1 MKSFPWIFSLFLIIC
16 GCSGYGENPMIGP
29 GTPEWKD
36 LYELPDAQPKELEAN
51 NPLRKQ
57 LFDQLR
63 FRLNSQT
70 HSQLLFKGSLKAFRN
85 WAVFV
90 GSSIDN
96 EGKPVK
102 FPPMDNSDTAV
113 LWIRTNEGWQLVDSA
128 PATVT
133 RSS

>member
-1 MKSFPWIFSLFLIIC
+1 MKSFPWIFSLFVILC
-16 GCSGYGENPMIGP
+16 GSPSYGEKPMIAP
-29 GTPEWKD
+29 GTPEWKE
-36 LYELPDAQPKELEAN
+36 LYEPQELAAD